1 MQKHRLAFLIKPLVH
16 DAAVCFVQPA
26 SKNKKQFVF
35 ISMLF
40 ISCVYYSYAECY
52 NVRHFE
58 FVSPQFSPKAL
69 QFPSAEGSQPLLH
82 VKKSEVRSAS

>member
-1 MQKHRLAFLIKPLVH
+1 
-16 DAAVCFVQPA
+16 
-26 SKNKKQFVF
+26 
-35 ISMLF
+35 MLF